1 MDMEKK
7 GGHDDG
13 EEEEVK
19 HIPYN
24 LSKKYK
30 VVNRPKIQYGQ
41 ITMTYFHTP

>member
-1 MDMEKK
+1 MEKK

-30 VVNRPKIQYGQ
+30 VVNRPNYHDILFPYAINTKDI
-41 ITMTYFHTP
+41 